1 MDKITKFLNK
11 LSSKEKE
18 AVANIIA
25 RVLAHDLSRLDVKKL
40 KGEENMF
47 RVRKGSVRIIFQ
59 KQEDKIFILSVERRN
74 DTTY

>member
-18 AVANIIA
+18 TVIGIIV
-25 RVLAHDLSRLDVKKL
+25 RVLAHDFSLLDVKKL